1 MATTLDTQLTMTQQ
15 TDVHSVHVNSFSY
28 LLWAAAHFGCKVWEY
43 LTTTYNNHWIG
54 QGGPTAWPARSP
66 DLTPMDFFLWGHI
79 KALIYTSPVVS
90 EEDLIALITE
100 ASTTIRQ
107 QPGIFEHMSLSA
119 ASLTA
124 YQGQWPYIWTAA
136 LNWHEIQLFFQN
148 TSVVLLNI

>member
-1 MATTLDTQLTMTQQ
+1 
-15 TDVHSVHVNSFSY
+15 
-28 LLWAAAHFGCKVWEY
+28 
-43 LTTTYNNHWIG
+43 
-54 QGGPTAWPARSP
+54 
-66 DLTPMDFFLWGHI
+66 MDFFLWGHI

-124 YQGQWPYIWTAA
+124 YQGQ
-136 LNWHEIQLFFQN
+136 
-148 TSVVLLNI
+148 